1 MKLSPKDDDNNDG
14 IILQPKK
21 LSGLLRVIT
30 TKNHGDFYYRN
41 CFHSFKTKNELQW
54 HKRVCENKDFC
65 NVIMSSEDAKILE
78 FNQFWKSG
86 KAPFIIYVDL
96 ECIIEKIEGC
106 KNSSE
111 NSSTK
116 KLSEDIP
123 SGFSISTISS
133 FRSIENKHDV
143 YSGKDCIKRF
153 SEFFR
158 EHTMKTINSNEE
170 KNEVISKRGSEIMK
184 MQKSV
189 LFVRKIR
196 K

>member
-1 MKLSPKDDDNNDG
+1 
-14 IILQPKK
+14 
-21 LSGLLRVIT
+21 
-30 TKNHGDFYYRN
+30 
-41 CFHSFKTKNELQW
+41 
-54 HKRVCENKDFC
+54 
-65 NVIMSSEDAKILE
+65 MSSEDAKILE

-116 KLSEDIP
+116 KLSEDIL

-133 FRSIENKHDV
+133 FRSMENKHDV
-143 YSGKDCIKRF
+143 YSSKDCIKRF

-158 EHTMKTINSNEE
+158 EHTMKTINSKEE
-170 KNEVISKRGSEIMK
+170 KKWSY
-184 MQKSV
+184 
-189 LFVRKIR
+189 
-196 K
+196 